1 MQTTHMATPVLEVA
15 HLEKVYGALGNVTR
29 ALNDVSFTV
38 NRGDFV
44 GIMGASGS
52 CKATLLNC
60 VSTIDSATSGTIR
73 INGQDVTRMK
83 QAKLSQ
89 FRREEL
95 GFIFQDSNLL
105 DTLTARE
112 NIALPLTIARTN
124 SAEISTRVQ
133 DVAARLSISQVL
145 DKNPY
150 QMSGGQQQRVAIAR
164 ALITKPKLVFA
175 DEPTGNLDSVSS
187 AEVLGFLKRSV
198 NELGQTIVMV
208 THDAVAAS
216 YADRAIVFADGQIV
230 ADEANPTAETMN
242 DLLMAERERA
252 TRAAVTSTRAD
263 TLARLAGVKDVP
275 NLPITDAPLPPAGRT
290 GTMHHARAAAQH
302 AR

>member
-38 NRGDFV
+38 NRGEFV

-52 CKATLLNC
+52 GKSTLLNC

-112 NIALPLTIARTN
+112 NIGLPLTIARTN
-124 SAEISTRVQ
+124 SAEISARVQ

-145 DKNPY
+145 DKYPY
-150 QMSGGQQQRVAIAR
+150 QMSGGQQQRVAAAR
-164 ALITKPKLVFA
+164 ALVTDPTMIMA
-175 DEPTGNLDSVSS
+175 DEPTGALDSKS
-187 AEVLGFLKRSV
+187 ARLLLESLEALNRRLRATVL
-198 NELGQTIVMV
+198 MV
-208 THDAVAAS
+208 THDSLAAS
-216 YADRAIVFADGQIV
+216 YTSRVLFIRDGKIFTELRRGDIDRREFFDRIMEVV
-230 ADEANPTAETMN
+230 AMMGGEG
-242 DLLMAERERA
+242 
-252 TRAAVTSTRAD
+252 S
-263 TLARLAGVKDVP
+263 
-275 NLPITDAPLPPAGRT
+275 DAL
-290 GTMHHARAAAQH
+290 
-302 AR
+302 

>member
-38 NRGDFV
+38 NRGEFV

-52 CKATLLNC
+52 GKSTLLNC

-124 SAEISTRVQ
+124 SSEISTRVQ

-145 DKNPY
+145 DKYPY
-150 QMSGGQQQRVAIAR
+150 QMSGGQQQRVAAAR
-164 ALITKPKLVFA
+164 ALVTDPTMIMA
-175 DEPTGNLDSVSS
+175 DEPTGALDSKS
-187 AEVLGFLKRSV
+187 ARLLLESLEALNRRLRATVL
-198 NELGQTIVMV
+198 MV
-208 THDAVAAS
+208 THDSFAAS
-216 YADRAIVFADGQIV
+216 YTSRVLFIRDGKIFTELRRGDTDRREFFDRIMEVV
-230 ADEANPTAETMN
+230 AMMGGEG
-242 DLLMAERERA
+242 
-252 TRAAVTSTRAD
+252 S
-263 TLARLAGVKDVP
+263 
-275 NLPITDAPLPPAGRT
+275 DAL
-290 GTMHHARAAAQH
+290 
-302 AR
+302 

>member
-38 NRGDFV
+38 NRGEFV

-52 CKATLLNC
+52 GKSTLLNC

-112 NIALPLTIARTN
+112 NIALPLTIAHTN

-145 DKNPY
+145 DKYSY
-150 QMSGGQQQRVAIAR
+150 QMSGGQQQRVAAAR
-164 ALITKPKLVFA
+164 ALVTDPTMIMA
-175 DEPTGNLDSVSS
+175 DEPTGALDSKS
-187 AEVLGFLKRSV
+187 ARLLLESLEALNRRLRATVL
-198 NELGQTIVMV
+198 MV
-208 THDAVAAS
+208 THDSFAAS
-216 YADRAIVFADGQIV
+216 YTSRVLFIRDGKIFTELRRGDTDRREFFDRIMEVV
-230 ADEANPTAETMN
+230 AMMGGEG
-242 DLLMAERERA
+242 
-252 TRAAVTSTRAD
+252 S
-263 TLARLAGVKDVP
+263 
-275 NLPITDAPLPPAGRT
+275 DAL
-290 GTMHHARAAAQH
+290 
-302 AR
+302 